1 MDKKQGFET
10 IVRIVE
16 RAECMGIARG
26 GRFTEIMDIENANK
40 QFNLRLE
47 DMLAGSDFDFAHDFT
62 GIQDTMNRET
72 GRIEC
77 LFVPRFAGHH
87 QTSTQAAGQQ
97 AAE

>member
-1 MDKKQGFET
+1 MDKKQEFET

-16 RAECMGIARG
+16 RAERMGIARG

-40 QFNLRLE
+40 QFKLRLE
-47 DMLAGSDFDFAHDFT
+47 DMLSGGDCDFVHDFT

-72 GRIEC
+72 GRIES
-77 LFVPRFAGHH
+77 LFFPRFAGHY
-87 QTSTQAAGQQ
+87 QAASQQ

>member
-16 RAECMGIARG
+16 RAERMGIARG

-47 DMLAGSDFDFAHDFT
+47 DMLAGGDFDFVHDFT

-72 GRIEC
+72 GRIES
-77 LFVPRFAGHH
+77 LFFPRFAGHY
-87 QTSTQAAGQQ
+87 QAASQQ